1 MAMAITAVGF
11 DVDGTLYPE
20 LMMYLHA
27 LPLIIRNPLM
37 MYHYGQARKILRKR
51 SARGD
56 GEQEQEQVEIT
67 GSFRTNLAAAFLE
80 SRKAG
85 KDGNYRAAFTEE
97 LIEKTERIIDASIYA
112 HWNRLFAD
120 IKPFKNV
127 RKAWLELKEAGLS
140 LGLLS
145 DFPLGVKPEALGIAD
160 LADAWCCSEE
170 TGYLKPRP
178 EPFLYLAEKLGCSP
192 ENILYV
198 GNSYEKDVVGAHAA
212 GMKTALLTGPGMSG
226 RRKYPLADIVFSRY
240 ASLPKLLTSYL

>member
-1 MAMAITAVGF
+1 MAITAVGF

-27 LPLIIRNPLM
+27 FPLIIRSPLL

-51 SARGD
+51 SAG
-56 GEQEQEQVEIT
+56 GEQIT
-67 GSFRTNLAAAFLE
+67 GSFRTNQAAAFLE

-97 LIEKTERIIDASIYA
+97 LIEKTEEIIDASIYA

-127 RKAWLELKEAGLS
+127 RRAWLELKEAGLS

-145 DFPLGVKPEALGIAD
+145 DFPIGVKPEALGIAD

-178 EPFLYLAEKLGCSP
+178 EPFIYLAEKLGCPP

-226 RRKYPLADIVFSRY
+226 RGKYPLADIVFSRY